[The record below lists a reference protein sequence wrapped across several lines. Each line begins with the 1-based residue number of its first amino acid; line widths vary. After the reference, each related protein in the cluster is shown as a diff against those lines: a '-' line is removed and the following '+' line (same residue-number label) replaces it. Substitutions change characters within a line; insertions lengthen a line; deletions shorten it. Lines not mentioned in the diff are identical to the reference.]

1 MNMTP
6 NEPSEI
12 PEQVVAPVPEAT
24 WADTGLDPRLL
35 DLIEKAGYRSPT
47 LVQSRAI
54 PAALEGKDVLVSSAT
69 GSGKTAGFVLPALQ
83 RFIGRDG
90 TYILALAPTRE
101 IAQQTGAVFE
111 QFGGPLGFRVA
122 VCIGGASIPL
132 EKEALQ
138 KSPHVIVAT
147 PGRLC
152 DHLERGNVWLEF
164 IQCLILDEADRML
177 DMGFSDQLNKI
188 TDQLPVERQAMMFS
202 ATFAPDVERLARK
215 IMKNPVEVTIEK
227 QSSSTPKIEQRL
239 LNVPEYAKIG
249 ALMRIMRQEPGTI
262 FVFANSKDKVSN
274 IWRALHAKRIYD
286 VTYIHSDCTQ
296 DHREQAI
303 ADFKSGKY
311 RVLIATDV
319 AGRGIDVEDVAHVV
333 NFDLPKEAED
343 YVHRIGRTGR
353 KGKTGKSTS
362 FAAERDERL
371 LVAIEKLVGP
381 IVVDEGPRSRDDR
394 PRDDRPR
401 DDRPRD
407 DRPRGDRPRGNDRGP
422 RQDGRGPRREDRRDD
437 NRPPRPEGA
446 RLESSRGP
454 RQDGRGPRREDNRGP
469 RPQSPHVPHQSS
481 EAPREPR
488 FMLDQHG
495 NKILGPDG
503 NPMIK
508 RPRSRGGRNRNRGEG
523 PREDRTPRE
532 VREVQSAS
540 NPVNSVPAPEKKGL
554 IAKVLSWFKG

>member
-1 MNMTP
+1 MNMTTTESP
-6 NEPSEI
+6 VTPTPTETP
-12 PEQVVAPVPEAT
+12 APLPT
-24 WADTGLDPRLL
+24 WAETGLDPRLL
-35 DLIEKAGYRSPT
+35 ELIEKAGYRSPT
-47 LVQSRAI
+47 LVQSGAI
-54 PAALEGKDVLVSSAT
+54 PAALKGKDVLVSSAT
-69 GSGKTAGFVLPALQ
+69 GSGKTAGFVLPAIH

-111 QFGGPLGFRVA
+111 QFGAPLGFRVA

-138 KSPHVIVAT
+138 KSPHIIVAT

-177 DMGFSDQLNKI
+177 DMGFADQLNKI
-188 TDQLPVERQAMMFS
+188 TEQLPVERQAMMFS
-202 ATFAPDVERLARK
+202 ATFAPEVEKLARK
-215 IMKNPVEVTIEK
+215 IMKNPVEITIDK
-227 QSSSTPKIEQRL
+227 VSSSTPKIEQRL
-239 LNVPEYAKIG
+239 LNVPEHAKIG
-249 ALMRIMRQEPGTI
+249 ALMRIMRHEPGTM

-319 AGRGIDVEDVAHVV
+319 AGRGIDVDSVAHVV
-333 NFDLPKEAED
+333 NYDLPKEAED

-353 KGKTGKSTS
+353 KGNTGKSTS

-371 LVAIEKLVGP
+371 LAAIEKLVGP
-381 IVVDEGPRSRDDR
+381 IIVDEPRRDDR

-401 DDRPRD
+401 S
-407 DRPRGDRPRGNDRGP
+407 NDRGP
-422 RQDGRGPRREDRRDD
+422 RREDGRGPRRDDRGPRGD
-437 NRPPRPEGA
+437 RPEGA

-454 RQDGRGPRREDNRGP
+454 RRDDGRGPRRDDNRGPRQDNRGP
-469 RPQSPHVPHQSS
+469 RPQHSNAPHQNSN
-481 EAPREPR
+481 APREPR

-503 NPMIK
+503 NPVIK
-508 RPRSRGGRNRNRGEG
+508 RSRNRNNRHRG
-523 PREDRTPRE
+523 PREDRAPRE
-532 VREVQSAS
+532 AQVAS
-540 NPVNSVPAPEKKGL
+540 TPTNSVTPAPKKGL

>member
-1 MNMTP
+1 MNTTP
-6 NEPSEI
+6 TEPTEI
-12 PEQVVAPVPEAT
+12 LDPLLAPAPDAT

-35 DLIEKAGYRSPT
+35 ELIEKAGYRSPT
-47 LVQSRAI
+47 LVQSQAI
-54 PAALEGKDVLVSSAT
+54 PAALQGKDVLVSSAT

-90 TYILALAPTRE
+90 TFILALAPTRE

-111 QFGGPLGFRVA
+111 QFGAPLGFRVA

-202 ATFAPDVERLARK
+202 ATFAPEVERLARK
-215 IMKNPVEVTIEK
+215 IMKSPVEITIDK
-227 QSSSTPKIEQRL
+227 VSSSTPKIEQRL

-371 LVAIEKLVGP
+371 LAAIEKLVGP
-381 IVVDEGPRSRDDR
+381 IIVDEPRRDDR

-401 DDRPRD
+401 DDRPRS
-407 DRPRGDRPRGNDRGP
+407 NDRGP
-422 RQDGRGPRREDRRDD
+422 RQEGRGPRRDDRRHD
-437 NRPPRPEGA
+437 NRPARPEGA
-446 RLESSRGP
+446 RLESSNGGP
-454 RQDGRGPRREDNRGP
+454 RQDSRGPRRPDNRGP
-469 RPQSPHVPHQSS
+469 RPQTPNAPHQNSD
-481 EAPREPR
+481 APREPR

-495 NKILGPDG
+495 NKVLGPDG
-503 NPMIK
+503 TPMIK
-508 RPRSRGGRNRNRGEG
+508 RPRSRGGRNRNRSGG
-523 PREDRTPRE
+523 PREDGAPRE
-532 VREVQSAS
+532 AQAAQTAS
-540 NPVNSVPAPEKKGL
+540 TPAKSVAAAPKKGL
-554 IAKVLSWFKG
+554 IAKVLGWFKG

>member
-1 MNMTP
+1 
-6 NEPSEI
+6 
-12 PEQVVAPVPEAT
+12 
-24 WADTGLDPRLL
+24 
-35 DLIEKAGYRSPT
+35 
-47 LVQSRAI
+47 
-54 PAALEGKDVLVSSAT
+54 
-69 GSGKTAGFVLPALQ
+69 
-83 RFIGRDG
+83 
-90 TYILALAPTRE
+90 
-101 IAQQTGAVFE
+101 
-111 QFGGPLGFRVA
+111 
-122 VCIGGASIPL
+122 
-132 EKEALQ
+132 
-138 KSPHVIVAT
+138 
-147 PGRLC
+147 
-152 DHLERGNVWLEF
+152 
-164 IQCLILDEADRML
+164 ML

-188 TDQLPVERQAMMFS
+188 TDQLPKERQAMMFS
-202 ATFAPDVERLARK
+202 ATFAPEVERLARK
-215 IMKNPVEVTIEK
+215 IMKDPVEITIDK
-227 QSSSTPKIEQRL
+227 VSSSTPKIEQRL

-371 LVAIEKLVGP
+371 LAAIEKLVGP
-381 IVVDEGPRSRDDR
+381 IIVDEPRRDDR

-401 DDRPRD
+401 DDRPRRD
-407 DRPRGDRPRGNDRGP
+407 
-422 RQDGRGPRREDRRDD
+422 DGRGPRRDD
-437 NRPPRPEGA
+437 NRGPRNDRPEGA

-454 RQDGRGPRREDNRGP
+454 RRDDGRGPRQDNRGPRPDNRGP
-469 RPQSPHVPHQSS
+469 RPQTPNAPHQNA

-508 RPRSRGGRNRNRGEG
+508 RSRNRNNRNRR
-523 PREDRTPRE
+523 PREDGAPRE
-532 VREVQSAS
+532 AQAASTPLKSVESA
-540 NPVNSVPAPEKKGL
+540 PKKGL
-554 IAKVLSWFKG
+554 IAKVLGWFKG

>member
-1 MNMTP
+1 MNMTTT
-6 NEPSEI
+6 EPTESPETI
-12 PEQVVAPVPEAT
+12 PTPAPAPEAT

-35 DLIEKAGYRSPT
+35 ELIEKAGYRSPT

-54 PAALEGKDVLVSSAT
+54 PAALQGKDVLVSSAT

-111 QFGGPLGFRVA
+111 QFGAALGFRVA

-188 TDQLPVERQAMMFS
+188 TDQLPKERQAMMFS
-202 ATFAPDVERLARK
+202 ATFAPDVEKLARK
-215 IMKNPVEVTIEK
+215 IMKDPVEITIDK
-227 QSSSTPKIEQRL
+227 VSSSTPKIEQRL

-274 IWRALHAKRIYD
+274 IWRALHAKRIYE

-296 DHREQAI
+296 EHREQAI
-303 ADFKSGKY
+303 ADFKAGKF
-311 RVLIATDV
+311 RVIIATDV

-371 LVAIEKLVGP
+371 LAAIEKLVGP
-381 IVVDEGPRSRDDR
+381 IIVDEPR
-394 PRDDRPR
+394 RDDRPR

-407 DRPRGDRPRGNDRGP
+407 DRPRGHDRGP
-422 RQDGRGPRREDRRDD
+422 RRDDGRGPRRDDRGPRND
-437 NRPPRPEGA
+437 RPEGA

-454 RQDGRGPRREDNRGP
+454 RQDGRGPRRDDNRGPRPDNRGP
-469 RPQSPHVPHQSS
+469 RPQHNNAPHQNSD
-481 EAPREPR
+481 APREPR

-508 RPRSRGGRNRNRGEG
+508 RSRNRNNRHRR
-523 PREDRTPRE
+523 PREDGAPRE
-532 VREVQSAS
+532 AQVASTPAKSVVSA
-540 NPVNSVPAPEKKGL
+540 PKKGL

>member
-1 MNMTP
+1 MNMTTT
-6 NEPSEI
+6 EPTET
-12 PEQVVAPVPEAT
+12 PEPILPPAPAPEAT
-24 WADTGLDPRLL
+24 WAETGLDPRLL
-35 DLIEKAGYRSPT
+35 ELIEKAGYRSPT

-54 PAALEGKDVLVSSAT
+54 PAALLGKDVLVSSAT

-202 ATFAPDVERLARK
+202 ATFAPEVERLARK

-371 LVAIEKLVGP
+371 LAAIEKLVGP
-381 IVVDEGPRSRDDR
+381 IIVDEGPRQRDDR

-401 DDRPRD
+401 DDRPRN
-407 DRPRGDRPRGNDRGP
+407 NDRGP
-422 RQDGRGPRREDRRDD
+422 RRDD
-437 NRPPRPEGA
+437 NRGSRNDRPEGA

-454 RQDGRGPRREDNRGP
+454 RRDDGRGPRRDDNRGPRPDNRGP
-469 RPQSPHVPHQSS
+469 RPQTPNAPHQNSD
-481 EAPREPR
+481 APREPR

-508 RPRSRGGRNRNRGEG
+508 RSRSRGGRNRNRSGG
-523 PREDRTPRE
+523 PREDGAPRE
-532 VREVQSAS
+532 AQIAS
-540 NPVNSVPAPEKKGL
+540 NPPKSVAAAPKKGL
-554 IAKVLSWFKG
+554 IAKVLGWFKG

>member
-1 MNMTP
+1 MNTTTT
-6 NEPSEI
+6 EPTEI
-12 PEQVVAPVPEAT
+12 LDPLLAPAPDAT

-35 DLIEKAGYRSPT
+35 ELIEKAGYRSPT
-47 LVQSRAI
+47 LVQSQAI
-54 PAALEGKDVLVSSAT
+54 PAALLGKDVLVSSAT

-90 TYILALAPTRE
+90 TFILALAPTRE

-111 QFGGPLGFRVA
+111 QFGAPLGFRVA

-202 ATFAPDVERLARK
+202 ATFAPEVERLARK
-215 IMKNPVEVTIEK
+215 IMKSPVEITIDK
-227 QSSSTPKIEQRL
+227 VSSSTPKIEQRL

-371 LVAIEKLVGP
+371 LAAIEKLVGP
-381 IVVDEGPRSRDDR
+381 IIVDEPRRDDR

-407 DRPRGDRPRGNDRGP
+407 DRPRDDRPRSNDRGP
-422 RQDGRGPRREDRRDD
+422 RQEGRGPRRDDRRHD

-446 RLESSRGP
+446 RLESSHGGP
-454 RQDGRGPRREDNRGP
+454 RQDSRGPRRPDNRGP
-469 RPQSPHVPHQSS
+469 RPQTPNAPHQNSD
-481 EAPREPR
+481 APREPR

-495 NKILGPDG
+495 NKVLGPDG
-503 NPMIK
+503 APMIK
-508 RPRSRGGRNRNRGEG
+508 RPRSRGGRNRNRSGG
-523 PREDRTPRE
+523 PREDGAPRE
-532 VREVQSAS
+532 AQAAS
-540 NPVNSVPAPEKKGL
+540 TPVKSVAATPKKGL
-554 IAKVLSWFKG
+554 IAKVLGWFKG